1 MRQQLNRDYLPVF
14 YFFLTTFLGPLL
26 FLVLGAVVM
35 VVFLLKTEDFCFLL
49 DFPAVPALVAAGFF
63 ALGMFFRVS
72 CNSLSFE
79 ASLMSASRC
88 RSSQ

>member
-35 VVFLLKTEDFCFLL
+35 VVFLLNFGGFS
-49 DFPAVPALVAAGFF
+49 AVPALVAAGFF
-63 ALGMFFRVS
+63 TFSIAFIES

-79 ASLMSASRC
+79 ASFRSASRC
-88 RSSQ
+88 KSSQ